1 MLGEAKRK
9 RKVMIG
15 TQVEGVEKL
24 VEQEVDEDSTLRWQP
39 REQMKFLGGRLP
51 RVDGPIK
58 ATASAV
64 YTCDVRLPRMLY
76 GRILGSPHAHA
87 RIRSLDLAP
96 ALRQPGVH
104 AAISS
109 VDLYRALMSDKQQ
122 RIFDPTE
129 LRYEGQPVAA
139 VAAETPEQAEDA
151 IRAIRVEY
159 QVLPHVVRGE
169 DALRP
174 GAPKV
179 FPDGNLE
186 TLSPMCCEAQPKEV
200 EPSQVSAAFARCAAV
215 VEAEYRTPSL
225 HHCSLEPH
233 SVVVD
238 YGGGTTATMYLSTQA
253 TFFALPDFARELG
266 LKESDVTV
274 DVQHMGGGFGA
285 KWGLGMEGRFA
296 AQLAKKTARPV
307 RIALD
312 RRSEFLMAGNRPGCW
327 QKIKAGADREGKLL
341 ALEAQQYNLGGL
353 GAGGSDRQPYIYA
366 VESARA
372 QLFALH
378 THVNAARAMRAPGSP
393 QSSFAIESM
402 LDELAFRLGIDPVEL
417 RKRNLTDA
425 AYHRQLDRGAR
436 EIGWQRRAQLP
447 TSGVLR
453 RGLGCGVCRWGG
465 WGGPGCVVTI
475 EVARDGGIVAKV
487 GSQDLGTGT
496 RTLVRAI
503 VADEFGLPMSAVR
516 ELIGNSRLGQA
527 VGSGGSGCT
536 ASLAPA
542 VKDAAVKVRAAIS
555 EHLARLLGA
564 KPEELTFTNGRVRAG
579 DAFLSW
585 KQACAALPSA
595 GVSARGEWKPGLSDG
610 MSQGVAFAEVEVD
623 TETGAVRPIK
633 IVHVQDLG
641 FALNRLA
648 VESQIIG
655 GVIQAMGMA
664 LSEGRVFDDRLG
676 ATLTASFN
684 DYKLPGALEM
694 PEIVPIID
702 DGDTREG
709 VMGVGEPPVI
719 ASVGALA
726 NAVFNAC
733 GVRVRELPIT
743 PDKILDGLYAKGLP

>member
-1 MLGEAKRK
+1 MAAEAKRK

-51 RVDGPIK
+51 RVDGPVK
-58 ATASAV
+58 AAAAAV
-64 YTCDVRLPRMLY
+64 YTCDVRLPGMLY

-87 RIRSLDLAP
+87 RVRSLDLTP
-96 ALRQPGVH
+96 ALRLPGVR
-104 AAISS
+104 AAMGS
-109 VDLYRALMSDKQQ
+109 VEVYRALMSDKQQ
-122 RIFDPTE
+122 RIVDPSE

-151 IRAIRVEY
+151 IHAIAVEY
-159 QVLPHVVRGE
+159 EVLPHVVRGE

-174 GAPKV
+174 DAPKV

-186 TLSPMCCEAQPKEV
+186 AQEKTGD
-200 EPSQVSAAFARCAAV
+200 PSQVAAAFARCAAV

-233 SVVVD
+233 AIVVD
-238 YGGGTTATMYLSTQA
+238 CRRGTTATAYFSTQS
-253 TFFALPDFARELG
+253 TFFMLADFARELG
-266 LKESDVTV
+266 LSESDVAI

-285 KWGLGMEGRFA
+285 KWGMGIEGRFA
-296 AQLAKKTARPV
+296 AQLAKKTLRPV

-312 RRSEFLMAGNRPGCW
+312 RRSEFLMAGNRTASW
-327 QKIKAGADREGKLL
+327 QKLKAGVDRDGKLL
-341 ALEAQQYNLGGL
+341 ALEAEQYNLGGL
-353 GAGGSDRQPYIYA
+353 SPGGTDRQPYVYA
-366 VESARA
+366 VESSRA

-378 THVNAARAMRAPGSP
+378 THVNASRAMRAPGSP

-402 LDELAFRLGIDPVEL
+402 LDELAFRLGMDPVAL
-417 RKRNLTDA
+417 RKRNLTDP

-436 EIGWQRRAQLP
+436 EIGWERRAHLP
-447 TSGVLR
+447 TSGVSR
-453 RGLGCGVCRWGG
+453 RGLGCAVCKWGG
-465 WGGPGCVVTI
+465 WGGPGNVVTI
-475 EVARDGGIVAKV
+475 EIARDGSVVAKV
-487 GSQDLGTGT
+487 GSQDIGTGT

-503 VADEFGLPMSAVR
+503 VADELGLPMSAIR
-516 ELIGNSRLGQA
+516 ELIGNTRLGHA
-527 VGSGGSGCT
+527 TGSGGSSNT

-542 VKDAAVKVRAAIS
+542 VKHAALQVRVAVA
-555 EHLARLLGA
+555 EHVARLVGA
-564 KPEELTFTNGRVRAG
+564 KPEQLTFANSRVRAG
-579 DAFLSW
+579 DASLSW
-585 KQACAALPSA
+585 KQACASLPSS

-664 LSEGRVFDDRLG
+664 LWEQRVFDVPLG
-676 ATLTASFN
+676 TTLTASFN
-684 DYKLPGALEM
+684 DYKVPGALEM

-719 ASVGALA
+719 ATVGALA

-743 PDKILDGLYAKGLP
+743 PDKILAGLYAKG

>member
-1 MLGEAKRK
+1 MAGEQKRK

-51 RVDGPIK
+51 RVDGPVK
-58 ATASAV
+58 AAAAAF
-64 YTCDVRLPRMLY
+64 YTCDVRLPGMLY

-104 AAISS
+104 AAMSA
-109 VDLYRALMSDKQQ
+109 VDLYRTLMSDKQQ
-122 RIFDPTE
+122 RIFDATE

-139 VAAETPEQAEDA
+139 VAVETPEQAEDA
-151 IRAIRVEY
+151 LRAIPVEY
-159 QVLPHVVRGE
+159 EVLPHVVRGE

-174 GAPKV
+174 DAPKV

-186 TLSPMCCEAQPKEV
+186 VLPPMCCEAQREKDD
-200 EPSQVSAAFARCAAV
+200 PSQLSAAFARCAAV
-215 VEAEYRTPSL
+215 IEAEYRTPSL

-233 SVVVD
+233 AVVVD
-238 YGGGTTATMYLSTQA
+238 YRGTTATVYFSTQA
-253 TFFALPDFARELG
+253 TFFMLADFARELG
-266 LKESDVTV
+266 LKEGDVV
-274 DVQHMGGGFGA
+274 IDVQHMGGGFGA
-285 KWGLGMEGRFA
+285 KWGMGIEGRFA
-296 AQLAKKTARPV
+296 AQLSKRTSRPV
-307 RIALD
+307 RFALD
-312 RRSEFLMAGNRPGCW
+312 RRSEFLMAGNKAASW
-327 QKIKAGADREGKLL
+327 QRLKVGADREGKLL
-341 ALEAQQYNLGGL
+341 ALEAEQYNLGGL
-353 GAGGSDRQPYIYA
+353 GPGGSDRQPYIYE
-366 VESARA
+366 VQSARA
-372 QLFALH
+372 QLYALH
-378 THVNAARAMRAPGSP
+378 THVNAARAFRAPGSP

-402 LDELAFRLGIDPVEL
+402 LDELAFRLGIDPVEM
-417 RKRNLTDA
+417 RKRNLRDP
-425 AYHRQLDRGAR
+425 AYQRQLERGAR
-436 EIGWQRRAQLP
+436 EIGWHRRAHLP
-447 TSGVLR
+447 ASGALR

-465 WGGPGCVVTI
+465 WGGPGCVVTV
-475 EVARDGGIVAKV
+475 EVARDGSVVAKV

-496 RTLVRAI
+496 RTLVRAV
-503 VADEFGLPMSAVR
+503 VADEFGLPMSGVQ
-516 ELIGNSRLGQA
+516 EQIGNTRLGHS

-542 VKDAAVKVRAAIS
+542 VKDAALQVRLAMAKHVAPLLRS
-555 EHLARLLGA
+555 E
-564 KPEELTFTNGRVRAG
+564 PEQLIFADGRVRAG
-579 DAFLSW
+579 NASMTW
-585 KQACAALPSA
+585 KQACASLPSA

-623 TETGAVRPIK
+623 SETGRVRPIK

-664 LSEGRVFDDRLG
+664 LWEQRVFDANLG
-676 ATLTASFN
+676 STLTASFN
-684 DYKLPGALEM
+684 DYKFPGALEM

-709 VMGVGEPPVI
+709 VMGVGEPPII
-719 ASVGALA
+719 ATVGALA

-743 PDKILDGLYAKGLP
+743 PDKILAGLYAKG